1 MRRSYLLML
10 GPFLVCAHSL
20 AGRILHQLVCELR
33 ETGMMEAWK
42 PEKVACPDSACG
54 FDLQVQ
60 PSMGLFSEG
69 ASLDM
74 RLGYGF
80 SNMANM

>member
-1 MRRSYLLML
+1 
-10 GPFLVCAHSL
+10 
-20 AGRILHQLVCELR
+20 
-33 ETGMMEAWK
+33 MMEAWK
-42 PEKVACPDSACG
+42 PEEVTCPDNACG